1 MTTTGVTL
9 KKTAGYQYCMEG
21 TAWQNSNVFD
31 GLTKN
36 TRYTFYQR
44 ITGNDNHEPS
54 PSSEGADITTDDV
67 AYEAVKEEGT
77 EQTTGAIAELVVQI
91 KRNENDNATF
101 ESYTGAEMD
110 GKVIP
115 AEQTAKAKGSL
126 ILTVK
131 KAYMETLA
139 AGNHKLK
146 INFRDSSVEMPVTI
160 HAAEPT
166 PTRSPTP
173 KPTPKTGDTSDL
185 ILWGGFVLLGLAG
198 IIVVMK
204 QYHSR
209 KRKK

>member
-1 MTTTGVTL
+1 MCLGQPLLRLFSCHALFSVSAFSLSGNASARRGPWRTL
-9 KKTAGYQYCMEG
+9 RTNPFPG
-21 TAWQNSNVFD
+21 F
-31 GLTKN
+31 
-36 TRYTFYQR
+36 
-44 ITGNDNHEPS
+44 P
-54 PSSEGADITTDDV
+54 
-67 AYEAVKEEGT
+67 
-77 EQTTGAIAELVVQI
+77 
-91 KRNENDNATF
+91 
-101 ESYTGAEMD
+101 YTGAEMD
-110 GKVIP
+110 GKAIP
-115 AEQTAKAKGSL
+115 EEQTARAKGSL

-185 ILWGGFVLLGLAG
+185 ILWGSLVLLGLAG
-198 IIVVMK
+198 MIVVIK